1 MDMRPLNHFLALA
14 DTLHFGRASD
24 ACHVSPSTL
33 SRSIRQLEETL
44 GVTLFERDN
53 RHVVMTPQ
61 GGAFLTYAR
70 EALEQWE
77 QLRLSLQ
84 SGARRLTGEIS
95 EIGRAPC
102 RERLE

>member
-1 MDMRPLNHFLALA
+1 MDMRALKHFLALA

-33 SRSIRQLEETL
+33 SRSIPQPEETL
-44 GVTLFERDN
+44 GVTPFERDN

-70 EALEQWE
+70 EALAQPAPP
-77 QLRLSLQ
+77 RLSLQ
-84 SGARRLTGEIS
+84 SGAQRLHAAHTP
-95 EIGRAPC
+95 IGTV
-102 RERLE
+102 